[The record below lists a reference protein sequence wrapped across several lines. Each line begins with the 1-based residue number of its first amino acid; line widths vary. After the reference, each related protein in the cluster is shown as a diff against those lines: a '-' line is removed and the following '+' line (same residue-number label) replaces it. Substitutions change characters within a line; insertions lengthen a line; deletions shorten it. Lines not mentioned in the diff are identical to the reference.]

1 MNTHVNHESNSERLV
16 SILQRCFKAVD
27 TEECG
32 FIPSSRLLEVR
43 LDDNDDD
50 DDNDNNYDDTF
61 VDLLILFFFK
71 IDTSKDYNIQRHNH

>member
-1 MNTHVNHESNSERLV
+1 MNTHVNQESNSERLV

-43 LDDNDDD
+43 LDD

-61 VDLLILFFFK
+61 KDLLILFFF
-71 IDTSKDYNIQRHNH
+71 

>member
-1 MNTHVNHESNSERLV
+1 MNAHVNQESNSERLV

-43 LDDNDDD
+43 LDDNDDY
-50 DDNDNNYDDTF
+50 NDNNYDDTF
-61 VDLLILFFFK
+61 VDLLIFFFK